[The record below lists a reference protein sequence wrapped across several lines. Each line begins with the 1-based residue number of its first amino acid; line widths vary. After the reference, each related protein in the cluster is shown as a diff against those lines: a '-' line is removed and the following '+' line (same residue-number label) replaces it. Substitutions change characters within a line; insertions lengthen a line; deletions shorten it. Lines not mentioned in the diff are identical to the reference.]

1 MQPLSESKIQPQIQI
16 KRFENVLAMKTATGK
31 VVGFHA
37 LNLQVAEL
45 DPSVWDAIDTAS
57 TIEAQT
63 ELKQWNDERDAAVT
77 DGHVAS
83 KIRQLTINVAQIC
96 NLKCTYCAAGGDGTY
111 GSATKKIDVSKATD
125 QLDMLLHDVKNGESF
140 QVNFL
145 GGEPLIYPQAIDS
158 IARHARL
165 ATAGRNIKLHF
176 SITTN
181 GTLITAANAE
191 LLAKLNMHVTIS
203 MDGDPETNDKH
214 RPTAGGGASS
224 KLTLRGM
231 TELFKVKDRLG
242 SVAVHSVF
250 GAHNTDVVAAY
261 NYMKQFP
268 WNGINLGYAAG
279 PDDDVVSPKYVEG
292 MFAVAKLAWEE
303 NGETGLRRITQFD
316 HFFRILDGQQRIH
329 NYCGAGKSLLQVDT
343 SGKFTTCN
351 WWVNDKEEEVGSDLT
366 IDQEALNKF
375 AKPLVELNSCRDCW
389 AKHMCGGGCM
399 FVNKLKSGNKHKSDN
414 QFCIRTRSLITK
426 GIEYYEQARSVAN

>member
-1 MQPLSESKIQPQIQI
+1 MQPLQI

-45 DPSVWDAIDTAS
+45 DPSVWEALDADS
-57 TIEAQT
+57 SVEAKS

-111 GSATKKIDVSKATD
+111 GTKTAKIDVTKATE

-165 ATAGRNIKLHF
+165 ATAGRNINLYF

-191 LLAKLNMHVTIS
+191 LLAKLKMNVTIS

-214 RPTAGGGASS
+214 RPTAGGRGSS
-224 KLTLRGM
+224 KLTLRGIS
-231 TELFKVKDRLG
+231 ELFKVKDRLG

-250 GAHNTDVVAAY
+250 GSHNTNVVAAY
-261 NYMKQFP
+261 TYMKQFA
-268 WNGINLGYAAG
+268 WDGINLGYAAG
-279 PDDDVVSPKYVEG
+279 ADDDVVSPKYVDG
-292 MFAVAKLAWEE
+292 MFEVAKLAWDE
-303 NGETGLRRITQFD
+303 NGEAGLRRITQFD

-343 SGKFTTCN
+343 DGRFTTCN
-351 WWVNDKEEEVGSDLT
+351 WWVNDKEEQVGEDLNLNH
-366 IDQEALNKF
+366 EALKQF
-375 AKPLVELNSCRDCW
+375 AKPLIELNNCGNCW

-399 FVNKLKSGNKHKSDN
+399 FVHKLKSGNKHKTDN
-414 QFCIRTRSLITK
+414 EFCIRTRSLITK
-426 GIEYYEQARSVAN
+426 GIEYYEQARNVSSGAN

>member
-1 MQPLSESKIQPQIQI
+1 MQPLQL

-45 DPSVWDAIDTAS
+45 DPSLWEALDVDAS
-57 TIEAQT
+57 TEARI
-63 ELKQWNDERDAAVT
+63 ELKQWNEELDAAVT
-77 DGHVAS
+77 DGHVPQ
-83 KIRQLTINVAQIC
+83 KIRQLTINIAQIC

-111 GSATKKIDVSKATD
+111 GSKTKKIDVSKATE
-125 QLDMLLHDVKNGESF
+125 QLDMLLHDVQNGETF
-140 QVNFL
+140 QLNFL
-145 GGEPLIYPQAIDS
+145 GGEPLIYPQALES

-176 SITTN
+176 SVTTN
-181 GTLITAANAE
+181 GTLITAAIAE

-214 RPTAGGGASS
+214 RPTAGGRGSS
-224 KLTLRGM
+224 KLTLRGL

-250 GAHNTDVVAAY
+250 GSHNTDVVASY

-268 WNGINLGYAAG
+268 WDGINLGYAAG
-279 PDDDVVSPKYVEG
+279 ADDDVVSPKYVDG
-292 MFAVAKLAWEE
+292 MFEVAKLAWEE
-303 NGETGLRRITQFD
+303 NGEKALRRITQFD

-351 WWVNDKEEEVGSDLT
+351 WWVNDKEEEVGADLNL
-366 IDQEALNKF
+366 DQEALAKF
-375 AKPLVELNSCRDCW
+375 AKPLIELNNCGNCW

-426 GIEYYEQARSVAN
+426 GIEYYEQARNLSSGANA